1 MNFVLN
7 GKSHI
12 HNGDGSLK
20 ALLSEIQADQEQIAI
35 MINSDIIKKEK
46 ISNIALRDGD
56 QIEIITYAAGG

>member
-7 GKSHI
+7 GKPHM
-12 HNGDGSLK
+12 HNGNGSLS

-35 MINSDIIKKEK
+35 MINNDIIKKE
-46 ISNIALRDGD
+46 NIGNITLQDGD